1 MYFAPG
7 YTAIQGREGEGTE
20 ELGIPSSMKFPYHEG
35 TLLKQAKDD
44 CLLKKKA
51 LLKSRT
57 QSLQV
62 LPLGHKLIDFLSYL
76 TAVSLQD
83 L

>member
-44 CLLKKKA
+44 CLLKKKSFA
-51 LLKSRT
+51 EMKDP
-57 QSLQV
+57 V
-62 LPLGHKLIDFLSYL
+62 LASA
-76 TAVSLQD
+76 TTRS
-83 L
+83 